1 MEEGHVKWVILCILG
16 GILMF
21 LGSLVGGI
29 TIFVILGDFAVQ
41 QLGSDIGPII
51 GTVLSILGYIAA
63 AGGIAV
69 IIGAIIVVM
78 DHYKL
83 GKFIIMLG
91 AGLGLIGL
99 IIMLITG
106 IIAGTV
112 VSDVTG
118 IVSTIINGSYG
129 FAGVLLTILSRRK
142 LKKD

>member
-1 MEEGHVKWVILCILG
+1 
-16 GILMF
+16 MF

-29 TIFVILGDFAVQ
+29 TIFVILADFATE
-41 QLGSDIGPII
+41 QLGSDIGPAVGIL
-51 GTVLSILGYIAA
+51 LSILGYIAA

-69 IIGAIIVVM
+69 IIGAIIVAM

-91 AGLGLIGL
+91 AGMGLIGL

-106 IIAGTV
+106 VIACTV
-112 VSDVTG
+112 VEEVTAS
-118 IVSTIINGSYG
+118 VSAIINGSYG

>member
-1 MEEGHVKWVILCILG
+1 MNPILPIA
-16 GILMF
+16 GIL
-21 LGSLVGGI
+21 
-29 TIFVILGDFAVQ
+29 VIV
-41 QLGSDIGPII
+41 
-51 GTVLSILGYIAA
+51 
-63 AGGIAV
+63 
-69 IIGAIIVVM
+69 GAIIVAM

-112 VSDVTG
+112 VEDLAG